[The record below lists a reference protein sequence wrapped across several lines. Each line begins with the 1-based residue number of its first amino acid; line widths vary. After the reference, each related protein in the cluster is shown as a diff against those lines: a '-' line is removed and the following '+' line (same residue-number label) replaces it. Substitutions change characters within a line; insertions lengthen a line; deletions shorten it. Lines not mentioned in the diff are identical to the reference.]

1 MPALPAVQPMTSP
14 SSQVPAD
21 QVLQHGTKTD
31 MQHVQQGISPADGH
45 HYQQQQ
51 QQGYR
56 GKSTRHKP
64 TADAASLACVGR
76 VVKAGEGEQGR
87 MARSGPL
94 QQPGRGPLQ
103 QPCPPPSQRGGTDAE
118 IASVPALFE
127 VPSLSSECSMTGFEY
142 DREAWTHPRLHFTE

>member
-21 QVLQHGTKTD
+21 QELQHGAKTD
-31 MQHVQQGISPADGH
+31 MQHMQQGISAADGH

-56 GKSTRHKP
+56 GKSTRHRP

-76 VVKAGEGEQGR
+76 VVKAGEGEHGR

-103 QPCPPPSQRGGTDAE
+103 QPCAPPSQRGGTDAE

-127 VPSLSSECSMTGFEY
+127 VPS
-142 DREAWTHPRLHFTE
+142 PVK